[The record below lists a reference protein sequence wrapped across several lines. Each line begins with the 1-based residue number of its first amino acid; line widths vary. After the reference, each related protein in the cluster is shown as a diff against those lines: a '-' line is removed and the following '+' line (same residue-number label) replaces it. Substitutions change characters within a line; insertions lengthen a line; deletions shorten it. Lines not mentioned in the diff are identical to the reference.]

1 MSSEEL
7 KRLFIIA
14 PIGSEESD
22 TRIRLEKLQ
31 KYIVEPSCEKFGY
44 ICERADQLPRAG
56 TITTHIIECLME
68 YELVIADLS
77 DLNPNVFYELAVRHA
92 VNKPVILIAE
102 KGTKIPFDIS
112 HERVIFYSTD
122 VEDSYK
128 AQEMLHRLIEN
139 VESDEYENESP
150 LKTKIQ
156 IETTKITSEIEAIE
170 KIYEKIDKLYWEIKS
185 QSNKEIPINISNL
198 NDDLYQL
205 ILRSNVD
212 TILYNLKLTERQKKI
227 MRYIA
232 DHAEVEPRHLL
243 LEMQFPRVSLYRIL
257 SELNRIGLIQKST
270 RDGKTTYIL
279 SKLATLLPQLYE

>member
-1 MSSEEL
+1 MSSEKL

-22 TRIRLEKLQ
+22 TRTRIEKVQ

-44 ICERADQLPRAG
+44 FCERADQLPRAG

-68 YELVIADLS
+68 HELVIADLS
-77 DLNPNVFYELAVRHA
+77 DLNPNVFYELAIRHA

-122 VEDSYK
+122 VEDSHK
-128 AQEMLHRLIEN
+128 AQVMLHRLIEN
-139 VESDEYENESP
+139 VESNEYENESP

-156 IETTKITSEIEAIE
+156 IETTKTTSEIEAIE

-185 QSNKEIPINISNL
+185 QSNKEIPIHVSNV

-205 ILRSNVD
+205 ILRANVD
-212 TILYNLKLTERQKKI
+212 TILSNLQLTERQKKI
-227 MRYIA
+227 MRHIA
-232 DHAEVEPRHLL
+232 DHVEVEPQNLSQETQLSRAG
-243 LEMQFPRVSLYRIL
+243 MYRIL
-257 SELNRIGLIQKST
+257 SELNKMGLIQIIKKN
-270 RDGKTTYIL
+270 GKTTFVL